1 MIGYHKVIQLEVIK
15 EKTVETLARKGSKVT
30 KPKFDLSIK
39 TEDDEEESKMEEVPK
54 QKQPPVTT

>member
-54 QKQPPVTT
+54 

>member
-1 MIGYHKVIQLEVIK
+1 MIQLEVIK
-15 EKTVETLARKGSKVT
+15 VLEKAPESVKKGSKVT

-39 TEDDEEESKMEEVPK
+39 TEEDEEEHKKEEMPK